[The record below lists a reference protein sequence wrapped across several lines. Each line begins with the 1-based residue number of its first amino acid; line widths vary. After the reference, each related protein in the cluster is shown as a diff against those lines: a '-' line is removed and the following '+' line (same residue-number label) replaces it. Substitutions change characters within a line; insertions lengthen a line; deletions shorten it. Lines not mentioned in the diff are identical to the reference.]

1 MKFHNLFLGSI
12 QVTNPGSGYITQ
24 PRITIEGDGAGANA
38 SATIV
43 NGKIQS
49 IEVINR
55 GIDYTRAIVTI
66 TGGGGS
72 GATASTVIDGRIGT
86 IRTVYYD
93 SFSQRQVVDENAGE
107 IDYDA
112 GVIKISN
119 INIKG
124 TQSVDGDIRISIE
137 SEKGIISTQKN
148 TIITI
153 DQDDPTSISTTLETV

>member
-1 MKFHNLFLGSI
+1 M
-12 QVTNPGSGYITQ
+12 V
-24 PRITIEGDGAGANA
+24 
-38 SATIV
+38 
-43 NGKIQS
+43 
-49 IEVINR
+49 NR
-55 GIDYTRAIVTI
+55 GIDYTRATVTI
-66 TGGGGS
+66 TGGGGF
-72 GATASTVIDGRIGT
+72 GATASAVIDGRTGT

-93 SFSQRQVVDENAGE
+93 SFAQRQVVDENAGE

-112 GVIKISN
+112 GIVKISN

-124 TQSVDGDIRISIE
+124 TQSVDGDVRISIE